1 MEDVFKIGAR
11 ASLPASVRGFVENTH
26 LPCFTRRLN
35 FIKCFVRFR
44 LTNLRAGMPALRLN
58 LGAGMPALRL
68 NLRAGMPALRLDGYL
83 LKYALENF
91 QSVGFS
97 QSLALTGF
105 SSM

>member
-11 ASLPASVRGFVENTH
+11 ASLPASVRGFVKNTY
-26 LPCFTRRLN
+26 LPCFTRKLP

-44 LTNLRAGMPALRLN
+44 LT
-58 LGAGMPALRL
+58 